1 MTHLRHRATP
11 YNDMALLAWRGP
23 GYLAQDAAV
32 SGRDLFW
39 YKPQPDGEVATF
51 GEAIAG
57 GRH

>member
-1 MTHLRHRATP
+1 MP

-39 YKPQPDGEVATF
+39 YKPQPDREVVTF